1 MAQGYKT
8 MLEFLLD
15 DIDLEEE
22 AMRLYSEFAAKSPDE
37 TVRATF
43 SRLIPAER
51 AHADA
56 LKRIVK
62 EIEEDRHSVVLYCPF
77 CGWEMNFGEMPSL
90 GNEEVCPV
98 CCRKYALTE
107 DGGDYKLKQV
117 Q

>member
-8 MLEFLLD
+8 TLEFLLN
-15 DIDLEEE
+15 DIGLEEE
-22 AMRLYSEFAAKSPDE
+22 AISLYSEFAAKSPDE
-37 TVRATF
+37 SVRAAF
-43 SRLIPAER
+43 SRLISAER

-62 EIEEDRHSVVLYCPF
+62 EIEEDRHPVILYCPF
-77 CGWEMNFGEMPSL
+77 CGWEMNYGEMPSL
-90 GNEEVCPV
+90 GNEEACPV
-98 CCRKYALTE
+98 CCRKYALIE